1 MPRVPVETAESLIG
15 EAFTAAG
22 CSAAE
27 GGRIAASL
35 VSANLAGHDSHGI
48 VRVPRYLDML
58 RDGRVKADRQAAV
71 VLDNDTMAVLDGQ
84 EGFGQT
90 IGPQAVRCG
99 IDKARA
105 KGVGVVALRNTG
117 HLGRIGEWGAMAAEA
132 GLVSVHFVNA
142 RGSILVAPYGA
153 RERRFSTAPFC
164 VAVPRTDREP
174 LVLDFATSVVAE
186 GKVLVAAKGGKPV
199 PDNALIDGDGRLT
212 GDPMALYGSAGPD
225 APPQFRN
232 GEGAIRAM
240 GDHKGSGLALM
251 CELLGGAL
259 TGNGVCGPEERP
271 FANGMFS
278 LYAAPGAFGA
288 GQAFADAVEDYV
300 EWLLSARPA
309 DPDRPVLVPGDPERI
324 TAAERRANG
333 LPLADDAWNAILAA
347 VRKTGLAA
355 ERMEA
360 LLANAPTGG

>member
-1 MPRVPVETAESLIG
+1 MPRIPVETAESLIG
-15 EAFTAAG
+15 EAFAAAG
-22 CSAAE
+22 CSGAE
-27 GGRIAASL
+27 GARIAASL
-35 VSANLAGHDSHGI
+35 ASANLAGHDSHGI

-58 RDGRVKADRQAAV
+58 RDGRVAADREV
-71 VLDNDTMAVLDGQ
+71 ETVSDNDTMAVLDGR

-105 KGVGVVALRNTG
+105 NGVSVVALRNTG
-117 HLGRIGEWGAMAAEA
+117 HLGRIGEWGAMAAEE

-164 VAVPRTDREP
+164 VAVPRRGGDP

-199 PDNALIDGDGRLT
+199 PDHALIDGEGRLT
-212 GDPMALYGSAGPD
+212 NDPAALYGSAGPD

-259 TGNGVCGPEERP
+259 TGNGVCGPDERP

-278 LYAAPGAFGA
+278 LYAAPDAFGP
-288 GQAFADAVEDYV
+288 GEAFAAAVEDYV
-300 EWLLSARPA
+300 AWLLSARPA
-309 DPDRPVLVPGDPERI
+309 DPEKPVLAPGDPERI

-333 LPLADDAWNAILAA
+333 LPLAEDAWTAILAA
-347 VRKTGLAA
+347 VRATGLAPA
-355 ERMEA
+355 RIDA
-360 LLANAPTGG
+360 LLANGPQDG

>member
-1 MPRVPVETAESLIG
+1 MPRIPVETAESLIG
-15 EAFTAAG
+15 EAFAAAG
-22 CSAAE
+22 CSDAE
-27 GGRIAASL
+27 GARIAVSL

-58 RDGRVKADRQAAV
+58 SDGRVVADREV
-71 VLDNDTMAVLDGQ
+71 ETVSDNATMAVLDGR

-105 KGVGVVALRNTG
+105 NGVGVVALRNTG
-117 HLGRIGEWGAMAAEA
+117 HLGRIGEWGAMAAAE

-164 VAVPRTDREP
+164 VAVPRKDREP

-199 PDNALIDGDGRLT
+199 PEHALIDGEGRLT
-212 GDPMALYGSAGPD
+212 GDPVALYGSAGPD

-259 TGNGVCGPEERP
+259 TGNGVCGPEQRP

-278 LYAAPGAFGA
+278 LYAAPDAFGP
-288 GQAFADAVEDYV
+288 GEAFSRTVEDYI

-309 DPDRPVLVPGDPERI
+309 DPDKPVLVPGDPERI

-333 LPLADDAWNAILAA
+333 LPLAEGAWTAILAA
-347 VRKTGLAA
+347 VRATGMAPA
-355 ERMEA
+355 RIDA
-360 LLANAPTGG
+360 LLANGAAGG